1 MDDTLELF
9 AIKDALFEFYHT
21 DLYSASLGLL
31 KAMQYPVKLHSD
43 NVNQKIEEFI
53 YFTVPNK
60 VYYSQ
65 EEMRYLNRI
74 ETVSFLC
81 ELHHS
86 ELINNKESSNL
97 DTDSIVFIAIEI
109 NSPERDRSVD
119 LYYISQILNKTY
131 DGFVVIIAKSAN
143 NIMFSTCIEKN
154 IVFMSEWYNINSS
167 YTDIIP
173 LCAICY
179 SNILGAR
186 TIEDFYYELVYGF
199 SREYLLYNESFE
211 FTAYQLFPYI
221 DDFTN
226 YCCITKQ
233 QIMEVANQNFN
244 YYKEKYGFDFVEPDN
259 SFAVLLEED
268 DEWALLIELEDYKS
282 LDEFEN
288 CDDFEDKKQYIEY
301 SGLDDEILKDPVKL
315 LNWLKQRYTEKNK
328 KIKYN
333 VNASSNCP
341 EIDVVN

>member
-1 MDDTLELF
+1 MDDLIELF

-21 DLYSASLGLL
+21 DLYSASLSLL

-65 EEMRYLNRI
+65 EEMIYLNCI

-86 ELINNKESSNL
+86 DLINNKASSNT

-109 NSPERDRSVD
+109 KSPERDRSEN

-131 DGFVVIIAKSAN
+131 DGFVVVIAKSADS
-143 NIMFSTCIEKN
+143 IMFSICIENN
-154 IVFMSEWYNINSS
+154 IVYMSEWYRINSS
-167 YTDIIP
+167 YIDIIP

-186 TIEDFYYELVYGF
+186 TVEDFYYEFVYGF
-199 SREYLLYNESFE
+199 SRDYLLYVESFE
-211 FTAYQLFPYI
+211 FTAYHLFPYI
-221 DDFTN
+221 DDFEE

-233 QIMEVANQNFN
+233 QIMEIAKQNLN
-244 YYKEKYGFDFVEPDN
+244 YYKDKYGYDFVDPDN
-259 SFAVLLEED
+259 SFTVLLEED
-268 DEWALLIELEDYKS
+268 NEWALIELDDYESSDELEDS
-282 LDEFEN
+282 DN
-288 CDDFEDKKQYIEY
+288 FEDKEY
-301 SGLDDEILKDPVKL
+301 SGLDDETLKDPVKL
-315 LNWLKQRYTEKNK
+315 LNWLERRYIEKQGK
-328 KIKYN
+328 
-333 VNASSNCP
+333 
-341 EIDVVN
+341 